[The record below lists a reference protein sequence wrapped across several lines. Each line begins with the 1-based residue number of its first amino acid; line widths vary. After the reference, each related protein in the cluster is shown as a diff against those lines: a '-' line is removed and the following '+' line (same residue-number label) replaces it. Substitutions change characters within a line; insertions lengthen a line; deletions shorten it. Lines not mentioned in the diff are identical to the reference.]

1 MLRLYMTKHHRLHP
15 FPEAPIMGEA
25 WREARK
31 RASLKLSRTDL
42 TKIPLKGL
50 RNLSGIIVWQKCH
63 DAWIVMGHMG
73 HKKLDTTQHYLRAM
87 TLQMA
92 TGEQEYISKAVQL
105 GQPDTIKTIMELVD
119 AGFRKETEADGYQIF
134 RKPK

>member
-1 MLRLYMTKHHRLHP
+1 
-15 FPEAPIMGEA
+15 
-25 WREARK
+25 
-31 RASLKLSRTDL
+31 
-42 TKIPLKGL
+42 
-50 RNLSGIIVWQKCH
+50 
-63 DAWIVMGHMG
+63 MGHMG